1 MDIGGMVANLGISLV
16 KDAIKNIQFTS
27 EQNKQI
33 LENLKQVQ
41 SKYEEDVAKGQAF
54 VAEFANADD
63 AKRNELL
70 KKSMG
75 L

>member
-1 MDIGGMVANLGISLV
+1 MNIGGMVANLGISLV

-27 EQNKQI
+27 EQNKQ
-33 LENLKQVQ
+33 LLNNLKELQEKHQ
-41 SKYEEDVAKGQAF
+41 EDVAKGQAF
-54 VAEFANADD
+54 LNEFANADD